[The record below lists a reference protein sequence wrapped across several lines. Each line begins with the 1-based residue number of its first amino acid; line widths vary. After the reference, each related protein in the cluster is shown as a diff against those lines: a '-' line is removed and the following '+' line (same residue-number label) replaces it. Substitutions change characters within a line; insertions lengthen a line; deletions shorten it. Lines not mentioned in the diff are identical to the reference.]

1 MPNYPVSP
9 PPANNRDLRRDRSI
23 LALAAALCGALG
35 AAGLAALAVSAQ
47 LSTEHHDR
55 TIADATVAL
64 SSATELL
71 ERTRG
76 ELEAEREALRAAR
89 DESEPGCDGY
99 PQEGER
105 TARHRHGEHRK
116 HRKHH
121 KHREDRR
128 HRSRDEGVATAHGS
142 STIATTATT
151 VDDDTSQRDRS
162 ADVLSIFTMLRPTG
176 ISCASEHHCQI
187 DSAVNGA
194 AEPLPTESPLRAR
207 YVPSIRDGERLGTK
221 IYGIRSGSPMK
232 LLGFRNGDLIRSTR
246 LTGTPQ
252 LDSNSDQPRH
262 ATIAIEL
269 ERKGETLRK
278 IIDVL

>member
-55 TIADATVAL
+55 TIADASVAL

-89 DESEPGCDGY
+89 DESELGCDGH

-105 TARHRHGEHRK
+105 TARHRHGKHRK
-116 HRKHH
+116 HREH
-121 KHREDRR
+121 RR
-128 HRSRDEGVATAHGS
+128 HRSRDEGVATPHGS
-142 STIATTATT
+142 STIAT
-151 VDDDTSQRDRS
+151 VDDDTSQRDLS

-176 ISCASEHHCQI
+176 ISCESEHHCQI
-187 DSAVNGA
+187 DTAVNEA

-221 IYGIRSGSPMK
+221 IYGMRSGSPMK